1 MTNLTKP
8 KQIFT
13 TAELL
18 KEVPLAFF
26 SFLFFKL
33 MKFVWGNLYNFHLQR
48 NNQQFEWQP
57 LSTETLKS
65 PFTLPFWMTFG
76 PRLNT
81 HAIIAP
87 VGPLQVNHSVDIDLE
102 SAENS
107 AKSWTIAVYQFPSYK
122 TVTRISSSDSSLN
135 LEEKWKTL
143 KLPSGNYLLG
153 LRYYDWIKNVEFPTV
168 KVDGVE
174 IVKSKTIS
182 GDTNKFYSDLRTR
195 KNWFYSCLNYY
206 VFTVL
211 ALKSWLPKSFVR
223 KQFLP
228 VGDSSLIYY
237 YGLIKKRESL
247 KFTLNSELLKSYD
260 LYLTFYERSSF
271 VLEFYQIKQQEYRT
285 LPSQSDGFYL
295 IRIRQ
300 KPTIKEASIK
310 ENFVKEW
317 LDISIE

>member
-13 TAELL
+13 TAELF
-18 KEVPLAFF
+18 KEIPLAFF
-26 SFLFFKL
+26 SFLFFKS
-33 MKFVWGNLYNFHLQR
+33 MKFALGNLYNFHLHR

-57 LSTETLKS
+57 LSTETLES

-87 VGPLQVNHSVDIDLE
+87 VGPLPVNDSVDIDIE

-107 AKSWTIAVYQFPSYK
+107 AKSWTIAVYKFPGYK
-122 TVTRISSSDSSLN
+122 TITRISSSDSSLD

-143 KLPSGNYLLG
+143 KLPSGNYMLG
-153 LRYYDWIKNVEFPTV
+153 LRYYDWVKNVEFPTV

-182 GDTNKFYSDLRTR
+182 GDTNKFYSELRTR
-195 KNWFYSCLNYY
+195 KNWFYFCLNYY

-211 ALKSWLPKSFVR
+211 AMKSWLPKSFVR

-237 YGLIKKRESL
+237 YGIIKHRESIKL
-247 KFTLNSELLKSYD
+247 SLDSRLLESYN
-260 LYLTFYERSSF
+260 LYLTLYDRSSF
-271 VLEFYQIKQQEYRT
+271 VLEFYQIDEQEHRT
-285 LPSQSDGFYL
+285 LPSQTNGFYL

-300 KPTIKEASIK
+300 KPGIK
-310 ENFVKEW
+310 ENFLKEW
-317 LDISIE
+317 IHIEVL